1 MSKYAGY
8 HTLYSAE
15 RAGAGV
21 MVIVKSPHAGLLNT
35 LDRVAA
41 IKLVNELRKELDA
54 QLAALTESGRDATR

>member
-1 MSKYAGY
+1 
-8 HTLYSAE
+8 
-15 RAGAGV
+15 